1 MTLEISLR
9 KPFTFPRV
17 FWARNGESRQ
27 DYHWIGH
34 THDKD
39 EKSDTLGEP
48 SQKPQN
54 EKSKQKYRPLTD
66 ITLGDVDDAI
76 ELFKHQLLPTQES
89 WIRKDSFCQIP
100 LKRKRGQ
107 PSTIFGR
114 VKTCYPS
121 DGVLDNIEEME
132 LYFPNKDGK
141 PDVVHIDKDEISR
154 STQRPLQSYFIRV
167 RVLVSAEEKV
177 ELTASVS
184 PLSVNGFY
192 PELETGY
199 LDLLEMNDTNRPLY
213 PWVYVIGS
221 RWFASIPESIH
232 MEMRGVF
239 KSMLQNGQHLFNYH
253 PNWLPKE
260 IHTLNDELGFQFGF
274 TPRLL
279 VEPRNVEQLS
289 DIINRTFNSLF
300 LKD

>member
-1 MTLEISLR
+1 MTLEIFLQ

-17 FWARNGESRQ
+17 LWARNGESRQ

-34 THDKD
+34 TNDGE
-39 EKSDTLGEP
+39 EKSHELGVP
-48 SQKPQN
+48 SQKPQRGKN
-54 EKSKQKYRPLTD
+54 KQKYRPLTD
-66 ITLGDVDDAI
+66 ITLGDVDDAFEI
-76 ELFKHQLLPTQES
+76 FKYQLLPVREN
-89 WIRKDSFCQIP
+89 WIGKNSFCQIP

-121 DGVLDNIEEME
+121 DGLLDNIDEME
-132 LYFPNKDGK
+132 LYFPNRDGE

-167 RVLVSAEEKV
+167 RILASAEEKA
-177 ELTASVS
+177 ELDDAASS
-184 PLSVNGFY
+184 LSANGFY
-192 PELETGY
+192 PEFEIGY
-199 LDLLEMNDTNRPLY
+199 LDLLEINDANLSLHPQMH
-213 PWVYVIGS
+213 VVGS

-232 MEMRGVF
+232 TEMRGIL
-239 KSMLQNGQHLFNYH
+239 KNMLQNGQHIFNYH

-274 TPRLL
+274 TQQFL
-279 VEPRNVEQLS
+279 VEPRNVQQVS
-289 DIINRTFNSLF
+289 NIVNRTFTSSF
-300 LKD
+300 LKS